1 MMCVIFWLVKIPV
14 FWFLFLFSARRKGD
28 KHQSQSE
35 NLIDNESQMELQI
48 AQPKARKKVTKS
60 SFDLDDDGAISPPV
74 RASRDKFLPQKKD
87 CWTSWKGYKEI
98 PLFID
103 LDDEENRG
111 ENMNVDPT
119 GNGVDE
125 EPTLQSSFE
134 N

>member
-1 MMCVIFWLVKIPV
+1 VHLEINSYHKKRT
-14 FWFLFLFSARRKGD
+14 AGRA
-28 KHQSQSE
+28 E
-35 NLIDNESQMELQI
+35 
-48 AQPKARKKVTKS
+48 KVT
-60 SFDLDDDGAISPPV
+60 F
-74 RASRDKFLPQKKD
+74 
-87 CWTSWKGYKEI
+87 YKEI

-134 N
+134 TRQTVGDCRSTVDEDQV